1 MKFLKI
7 ACWVKGHD
15 LDSDQNLMLRQI
27 QNFRL
32 CQCRRCGAYILRS
45 DAENINIVLKPREAD
60 ELLALI
66 WFEKKAQS
74 LVEKEK

>member
-1 MKFLKI
+1 MNFLKI

-15 LDSDQNLMLRQI
+15 LDSDQNLMLRQV
-27 QNFRL
+27 QTFRL
-32 CQCRRCGAYILRS
+32 CQCRRCGAHILRS
-45 DAENINIVLKPREAD
+45 DERNLTIVLKPREAD

-74 LVEKEK
+74 IVEKEE